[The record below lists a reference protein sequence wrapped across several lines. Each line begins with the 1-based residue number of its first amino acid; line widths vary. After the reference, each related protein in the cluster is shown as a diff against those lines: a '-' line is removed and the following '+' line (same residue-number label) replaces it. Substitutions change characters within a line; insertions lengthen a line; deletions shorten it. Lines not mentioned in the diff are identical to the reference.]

1 MCPDVMRKPAGS
13 FKIPDQGQATHRP
26 PAGTHPPATARPAAP
41 PAPPPVQAT
50 PGNADCGAVA
60 VPTTPGTSEVVH
72 TLRVAELAKLPAY
85 LAPALPVASAWRLV
99 RDTRDVWVCLGLGE
113 RMLRAR
119 GAIVLTGPE
128 WLALVM
134 GAEADRA
141 YRVID
146 KLLEYKA
153 KSQHNDLFPVHT
165 LGRDVQPRTPTRRYT
180 VARVLTAWGISLR
193 EVHTPETWPSVAA
206 QPTEAHP

>member
-1 MCPDVMRKPAGS
+1 M
-13 FKIPDQGQATHRP
+13 
-26 PAGTHPPATARPAAP
+26 
-41 PAPPPVQAT
+41 
-50 PGNADCGAVA
+50 
-60 VPTTPGTSEVVH
+60 H
-72 TLRVAELAKLPAY
+72 TLRVAELGKLAAY
-85 LAPALPVASAWRLV
+85 LAPALPVASAWRLT

-153 KSQHNDLFPVHT
+153 KSQHNDLHVVHT
-165 LGRDVQPRTPTRRYT
+165 LGRGITLHTPTRRYT
-180 VARVLTAWGISLR
+180 VARVLTAWGLDLR
-193 EVHTPETWPSVAA
+193 EVHSPETWPGVAA
-206 QPTEAHP
+206 QPTETHP